1 MKSYNLTPTIL
12 LSSVILLIILKEVI
26 SLYCITYDSKRNILI
41 SGLSIMIWW
50 SIHVML
56 NYFWNLL
63 QKAYSISVAAG
74 TTEKEHEL
82 ICRRTRD
89 DKPGGRKNTTCVFP
103 FKFDGI
109 TYDGICTN
117 EMVSIITVYLW
128 DYNIQPKTHITKC
141 SY

>member
-26 SLYCITYDSKRNILI
+26 SLYCIAYDSKRNIFI
-41 SGLSIMIWW
+41 SIMIWW

-56 NYFWNLL
+56 NCFWNLL

-128 DYNIQPKTHITKC
+128 DYISVVLQPKTHITKC